1 MLIANNFILLYQ
13 AARIL
18 YIYYNNYD
26 KIYDIGHDNIMI
38 INDLSTLLW
47 FNRLPE
53 DLLWQ
58 SISSP
63 LSEHYREEMEC
74 QFVICI
80 NNQHPK
86 LKYVRPIMLCTSDGL
101 PWFNSVS
108 CIHIVEA
115 TTL

>member
-1 MLIANNFILLYQ
+1 
-13 AARIL
+13 
-18 YIYYNNYD
+18 
-26 KIYDIGHDNIMI
+26 MI
-38 INDLSTLLW
+38 ISDLSTPLW

-74 QFVICI
+74 PFVICI

-86 LKYVRPIMLCTSDGL
+86 LKYVRPVMLCTSDGL
-101 PWFNSVS
+101 PSREFPLNQVEL
-108 CIHIVEA
+108 CTKGNKKEKPGIVEKVK
-115 TTL
+115 TVKVESRKSKEM